1 MLVFLSG
8 LVQQRGLL
16 QGSVC
21 VGVPNPPH
29 PTDPVCVCV
38 SLACAATVAGPSC
51 CVTAAQ
57 CKLQPL
63 RHEES
68 PFNTFCDVLTQWRG
82 THQGRVQRRRR
93 GGGVERCGGRP
104 VHWDLDM
111 HMDIPGPA
119 WSPPPRHRHGATS
132 LKSATKHMWSEGT
145 CRLGRVPSANSTSG
159 GKHSTS
165 PIRTRVSLEY
175 HMKSTQACM
184 PEWKVVNA
192 GSPVVLTAEGCSRLG
207 PNVDRTGV
215 GTA

>member
-1 MLVFLSG
+1 MGHACWMLVFLSG

-68 PFNTFCDVLTQWRG
+68 PFNTFCDVLTRAAVAPG
-82 THQGRVQRRRR
+82 EALTKGGCR
-93 GGGVERCGGRP
+93 GGDGGGGLRGVGGGQCTGTLTCTWTSQGL
-104 VHWDLDM
+104 H
-111 HMDIPGPA
+111 G
-119 WSPPPRHRHGATS
+119 HRHPATV
-132 LKSATKHMWSEGT
+132 T
-145 CRLGRVPSANSTSG
+145 VPPA
-159 GKHSTS
+159 
-165 PIRTRVSLEY
+165 
-175 HMKSTQACM
+175 
-184 PEWKVVNA
+184 
-192 GSPVVLTAEGCSRLG
+192 
-207 PNVDRTGV
+207 
-215 GTA
+215 